1 MRASL
6 DRWSQIG
13 ASPWVIRVLRFG
25 YRIPWRRPPPPL
37 RRKAYPQPPSDL
49 LFGHKTADQW
59 VASGFVA
66 ELPPEE
72 AATAPDVSPTFV
84 IYHPKNRLVV
94 DLSSK
99 NEYMDD
105 RKFQYETLTGY
116 TTQISPGDHL
126 FSWDLKDAFFHIP
139 LAPADQRR
147 LAFRVGNR
155 VFIPLVLP
163 FGLKLAPFVLTKVLR
178 PVVGYLRRKGIAV
191 LAYMDDFC
199 GRPPGKPPDQAEAA
213 TKTRVEV
220 LELFRSLGLAV
231 HPTKGEAVGTTR
243 MPILGYVLDT
253 ARREITLP
261 DSRLAGLIA
270 AAGALTS
277 AACSA
282 SRRVSFKALQRFT
295 GKAVSCS
302 LALPAGRLYLQR
314 LYAAQRGNSHRR
326 SVRLTHGALRDLTW
340 WRSLRSSSDVG
351 RPLWLPRL
359 GVLTTDASPYGWGG
373 HWDDEVPAQGLFAET
388 TRHLHINVKE
398 VTAVTLSLL
407 ALSAHCG
414 ISEGAV
420 ALKIDNTVALYC
432 INSFSSRSPLL
443 VAALRQ
449 LYAVAKRL
457 SITISGTWVASVANL
472 RADALSRDRDRTHW
486 RLAPYLFRVLSQ
498 RYGEF
503 DVDLFATHLDTH
515 CPTFYSFPASPGCAA
530 IDAMEQSWVDG
541 NLWVNPP
548 FSKIEL
554 VLDKIVKDKAT
565 GVVILPVWRNQ
576 QWWATAME
584 RANEVFLLPPNAGL
598 FSPGRIQTPNAR
610 PHWRVA
616 AFRFLNGG
624 QLPPR
629 DGGKTKPTLS
639 PQPHL
644 TTDLQPLPL
653 PSCKSCL

>member
-1 MRASL
+1 M
-6 DRWSQIG
+6 
-13 ASPWVIRVLRFG
+13 LRFG
-25 YRIPWRRPPPPL
+25 YRIPWLRPPPPL

-49 LFGHKTADQW
+49 LFGHKTANKW

-66 ELPPEE
+66 ELPREE

-94 DLSSK
+94 DLSAK

-178 PVVGYLRRKGIAV
+178 PVVGYLRRMGIAV

-199 GRPPGKPPDQAEAA
+199 GRPPGKTPDPAAAA
-213 TKTRVEV
+213 TKTRLYV

-231 HPTKGEAVGTTR
+231 HPTKGEAVGTTT

-282 SRRVSFKALQRFT
+282 SRRVSFKELQRFT

-373 HWDDEVPAQGLFAET
+373 HWDDEVPAKGLFAEP

-398 VTAVTLSLL
+398 IEAVTLSLL
-407 ALSAHCG
+407 ALSPHCG
-414 ISEGAV
+414 IAEGEV
-420 ALKIDNTVALYC
+420 ALRIDSTVALYC

-443 VAALRQ
+443 VAALRR

-457 SITISGTWVASVANL
+457 SITISGTWVASVANI
-472 RADALSRDRDRTHW
+472 RANALSRDQDRTDW
-486 RLAPYLFRVLSQ
+486 RLAPYLFQVLSL
-498 RYGEF
+498 RYGPF
-503 DVDLFATHLDTH
+503 DVDLFATNLNAH
-515 CPTFYSFPASPGCAA
+515 CPTFYSSPASPGCAA
-530 IDAMEQSWVDG
+530 IDALVQSWAAG
-541 NLWVNPP
+541 NLWANPP

-554 VLDKIVKDKAT
+554 VLDKVIADKAT
-565 GVVILPVWRNQ
+565 VAVILPVWTNQ
-576 QWWATAME
+576 PWWYTAMV
-584 RANEVFLLPPNAGL
+584 RANEVFSLPPNAGL
-598 FSPGRIQTPNAR
+598 FSPGRIQAPNHR

-616 AFRFLNGG
+616 VFRFLNGG
-624 QLPPR
+624 RPPPLH
-629 DGGKTKPTLS
+629 GGKTRRTLL
-639 PQPHL
+639 PQPPPMTVL
-644 TTDLQPLPL
+644 PPLPL
-653 PSCKSCL
+653 QSCGSSR